1 MILFPSVVSNL
12 LVSEFIYSIEGQ
24 KITLISFVIK
34 AYFQPYQN
42 KTINGN
48 TLDFKPKKVQSTQ
61 AHF

>member
-1 MILFPSVVSNL
+1 MILFPSVISNL

-24 KITLISFVIK
+24 KITLTSFVIK